1 MISEHILITVLISDV
16 TCQYWSQTHSLCYL
30 HNAQEFGNIINIL
43 SAVLSLIAVIL
54 EFIILFF
61 VKDLQ
66 LYGFAEEPQLIG
78 SELQPISS
86 TRNETDGEFNFVN
99 ILIQFRFENILIK
112 KTEYSEFQQ
121 LQPKQ
126 SLIFRFSLVAIIR

>member
-1 MISEHILITVLISDV
+1 MISEHILITILISDV

-43 SAVLSLIAVIL
+43 SAVLSLIAVLL

-66 LYGFAEEPQLIG
+66 LYGNEQDPQLIG
-78 SELQPISS
+78 SELQPIST
-86 TRNETDGEFNFVN
+86 TRNEIDGEFRFV
-99 ILIQFRFENILIK
+99 K
-112 KTEYSEFQQ
+112 
-121 LQPKQ
+121 
-126 SLIFRFSLVAIIR
+126 IF